1 MSANIIYNVNT
12 DIKIDFV
19 QPATYYTKV
28 NKISNKPNG

>member
-1 MSANIIYNVNT
+1 MSANIIYNT
-12 DIKIDFV
+12 DINIDFV